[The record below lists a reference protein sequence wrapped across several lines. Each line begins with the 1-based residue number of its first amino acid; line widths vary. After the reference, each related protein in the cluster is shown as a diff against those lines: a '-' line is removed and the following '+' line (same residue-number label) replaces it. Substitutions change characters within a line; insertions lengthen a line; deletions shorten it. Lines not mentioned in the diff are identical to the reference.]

1 MADSIELDKI
11 KEKRETLVEQFNSL
25 QDKKKELL
33 KQMEL
38 VDTDI
43 VTMRGAILLCNEWVT
58 ELEPDPSI
66 EEETDGGETIL
77 RIDWINYYCIN

>member
-1 MADSIELDKI
+1 MAKNIGLEKI
-11 KEKRETLVEQFNSL
+11 KEKRDTLVEQFNGL

-43 VTMRGAILLCNEWVT
+43 VTVRGAILLCNEWVT
-58 ELEPDPSI
+58 ELEPEPST
-66 EEETDGGETIL
+66 EETDGGQT
-77 RIDWINYYCIN
+77 N

>member
-1 MADSIELDKI
+1 MAKNIELGKI

-25 QDKKKELL
+25 QDRKKELL
-33 KQMEL
+33 RQIEL

-58 ELEPDPSI
+58 ELEPEPSN
-66 EEETDGGETIL
+66 EEETNGGQT
-77 RIDWINYYCIN
+77 NN

>member
-1 MADSIELDKI
+1 MAQNISLDKI
-11 KEKRETLVEQFNSL
+11 KTKRDNLVENFNGL

-43 VTMRGAILLCNEWVT
+43 VTVRGAILLCNEWVQ
-58 ELEPDPSI
+58 ELEPSK
-66 EEETDGGETIL
+66 EEEKTDGGQKDL
-77 RIDWINYYCIN
+77 

>member
-1 MADSIELDKI
+1 MTKNISLEKI
-11 KEKRETLVEQFNSL
+11 KEKRDTLVEQFNNL

-43 VTMRGAILLCNEWVT
+43 VTVRGAILLCNEWVA
-58 ELEPDPSI
+58 EIEPEPSN
-66 EEETDGGETIL
+66 EEENVGLT
-77 RIDWINYYCIN
+77 NN

>member
-1 MADSIELDKI
+1 MAKNIGLEKI
-11 KEKRETLVEQFNSL
+11 KEKRDTLVEQFNSL

-43 VTMRGAILLCNEWVT
+43 VTVRGAILLCNEWVT
-58 ELEPDPSI
+58 CLLYTSDAADE
-66 EEETDGGETIL
+66 
-77 RIDWINYYCIN
+77 

>member
-1 MADSIELDKI
+1 MAKNIGLEKI
-11 KEKRETLVEQFNSL
+11 KEKRDTLVEQFNSL

-43 VTMRGAILLCNEWVT
+43 VTVRGAILLCNEWVR
-58 ELEPDPSI
+58 ELEPEPSN
-66 EEETDGGETIL
+66 EEETNGGQT
-77 RIDWINYYCIN
+77 NN

>member
-1 MADSIELDKI
+1 MAKNIGLEKI
-11 KEKRETLVEQFNSL
+11 KEKRDTLVEQFNSL

-58 ELEPDPSI
+58 ELEPETSK
-66 EEETDGGETIL
+66 EEEANGGQT
-77 RIDWINYYCIN
+77 NN

>member
-1 MADSIELDKI
+1 MAKNIGLEKI
-11 KEKRETLVEQFNSL
+11 KEKRDTLVEQFNSL

-43 VTMRGAILLCNEWVT
+43 VTVRGAILLCNEWVT
-58 ELEPDPSI
+58 
-66 EEETDGGETIL
+66 
-77 RIDWINYYCIN
+77 

>member
-1 MADSIELDKI
+1 MADSIKLDKI

-33 KQMEL
+33 RQMEL

-58 ELEPDPSI
+58 ELEPEPSN
-66 EEETDGGETIL
+66 EEETNGGQT
-77 RIDWINYYCIN
+77 NN

>member
-1 MADSIELDKI
+1 MAKNIELDKI
-11 KEKRETLVEQFNSL
+11 KEKRDTLVEQFNGL

-43 VTMRGAILLCNEWVT
+43 VTVRGEILLCNEWVT
-58 ELEPDPSI
+58 EIEPEPS
-66 EEETDGGETIL
+66 
-77 RIDWINYYCIN
+77 N

>member
-1 MADSIELDKI
+1 MAKNIGLEKI
-11 KEKRETLVEQFNSL
+11 KEKRETLVGQFNSL

-43 VTMRGAILLCNEWVT
+43 VTVRGAILLCNEWVT
-58 ELEPDPSI
+58 EIEPEPSN
-66 EEETDGGETIL
+66 EEENVGLT
-77 RIDWINYYCIN
+77 NN

>member
-1 MADSIELDKI
+1 MAKNISLEKI
-11 KEKRETLVEQFNSL
+11 KEKRDTLVEQFNNL

-43 VTMRGAILLCNEWVT
+43 VTVRGAILLCNEWVA
-58 ELEPDPSI
+58 EIEPEPSK
-66 EEETDGGETIL
+66 EEENVGLT
-77 RIDWINYYCIN
+77 NN

>member
-1 MADSIELDKI
+1 MAKNISLEKI
-11 KEKRETLVEQFNSL
+11 KEKRDTLVEQFNNL

-43 VTMRGAILLCNEWVT
+43 VTVRGAILLCNEWVS
-58 ELEPDPSI
+58 EIEPEPSN
-66 EEETDGGETIL
+66 EEEENVGLT
-77 RIDWINYYCIN
+77 NN

>member
-1 MADSIELDKI
+1 MAKNIGIDKI
-11 KEKRETLVEQFNSL
+11 KDKRETLVEQFNSL

-33 KQMEL
+33 RQIEL

-58 ELEPDPSI
+58 ELEPEPSN
-66 EEETDGGETIL
+66 EEETNGGQT
-77 RIDWINYYCIN
+77 NN